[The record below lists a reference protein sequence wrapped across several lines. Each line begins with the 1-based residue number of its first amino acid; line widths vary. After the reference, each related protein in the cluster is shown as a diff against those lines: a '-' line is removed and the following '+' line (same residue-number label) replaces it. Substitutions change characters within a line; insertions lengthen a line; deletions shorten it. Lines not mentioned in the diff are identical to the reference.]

1 MIRKSEPFYVSQNDV
16 YFANRKMVA
25 AQYIFGKTTV
35 SDSGQEASPN
45 A

>member
-16 YFANRKMVA
+16 YFEIRKMIAV
-25 AQYIFGKTTV
+25 QYIFNKTTV
-35 SDSGQEASPN
+35 SDSGQEASLN